1 MLRRPGAAPLG
12 EDTQDLADL
21 RFEFEYDDHTLT
33 DAWPGGFMPAGD
45 TGPPPPAER
54 GWVRVS
60 AWATFGLIS
69 SLVGLCATLTGLL
82 APEGLILG
90 AIGLVASVAGLI
102 GASRTGVTGH
112 SLAILGLLSGLAAT
126 GLALAAITG
135 HLRWLDSHTDA
146 VPRWHAWLVAH
157 WPLLGRPTKG

>member
-1 MLRRPGAAPLG
+1 MLRRPVAGPLG

-21 RFEFEYDDHTLT
+21 RFEFERDDDHALI
-33 DAWPGGFMPAGD
+33 DAWPGGFLPAGD
-45 TGPPPPAER
+45 TGPPAGR
-54 GWVRVS
+54 KWVRVS
-60 AWATFGLIS
+60 AWATFGLIF
-69 SLVGLCATLTGLL
+69 SLVGLCAALTGLL

-90 AIGLVASVAGLI
+90 VIGLVASLAGLV

-112 SLAILGLLSGLAAT
+112 SLAILGLLGGLAAT

-157 WPLLGRPTKG
+157 WPLLGRPMKG